1 MLDGAA
7 KVKLWV
13 FEIRIVYDD
22 VRRVSRTALMQVHD
36 LARHITTL
44 VLRLDCCLLIM
55 TSGVAPHGPRNS
67 HLEWRLDPNTKVPR
81 IGELDPLQK
90 HTVEKKD
97 GIRGCCLIRQVHRP
111 IISVIKHSWTKV
123 PNARGTE
130 WIQQLG
136 SQGGIIERIE
146 KVALRRIHSPL
157 VAAGAGGG

>member
-111 IISVIKHSWTKV
+111 IISVIKTQLDESTERPRDRVDPAARISRWDNRTNRESSPP
-123 PNARGTE
+123 PNPLPA
-130 WIQQLG
+130 G
-136 SQGGIIERIE
+136 SGR
-146 KVALRRIHSPL
+146 P
-157 VAAGAGGG
+157 